1 MMVYVLDVNGLPL
14 MPTER
19 YGYVRKLLKSNKAQ
33 VVSGNPFTIRLL
45 CETENNTQ
53 DIDLKIDAGY
63 QHIGISACTDNKELF
78 SGELKL
84 LENQSKRLDD
94 RRAYRRTRRN
104 RLRYRKSR
112 FDNRRR
118 PDQWLA
124 PSIQHKLYNMAS
136 IFFIKKSL
144 LHHKRRLNTK
154 MTFRCMDS
162 FQMKN
167 MMH

>member
-1 MMVYVLDVNGLPL
+1 MMVYVLDVNGQPL

-19 YGYVRKLLKSNKAQ
+19 CGYVRKLLKSNKAQ
-33 VVSGNPFTIRLL
+33 VVSDNPFTIQLL
-45 CETENNTQ
+45 YETENNTQ

-63 QHIGISACTDNKELF
+63 QHIGISACTNNKELF

-94 RRAYRRTRRN
+94 RRAYRHTRRN
-104 RLRYRKSR
+104 RLRYRKPR

-124 PSIQHKLYNMAS
+124 PSIRHKLDSHKKIIRKLMRLLPITKIYVETGQIS
-136 IFFIKKSL
+136 IFK
-144 LHHKRRLNTK
+144 H
-154 MTFRCMDS
+154 
-162 FQMKN
+162 
-167 MMH
+167 